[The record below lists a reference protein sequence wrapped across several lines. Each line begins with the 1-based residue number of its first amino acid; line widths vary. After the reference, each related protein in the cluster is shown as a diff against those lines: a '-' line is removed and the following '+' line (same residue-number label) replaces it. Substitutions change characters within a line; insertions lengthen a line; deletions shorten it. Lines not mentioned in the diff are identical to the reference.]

1 MGREDRLDKNKPG
14 PAKNNGTC
22 SNGVVCAYAFAAVAA
37 AAARPTLLLPLLLL
51 LLHTLNALL
60 MLPRVLVVA
69 QVVIHYTHVQVDVL
83 VMTYSPDYVPA
94 TYFFLPSHYYVPPT
108 TFTTCYCC
116 CYHFE
121 HYDPTSLPFL
131 RRHVA
136 QLLSRQSKQSRQS

>member
-94 TYFFLPSHYYVPPT
+94 TSLLLTTYYLLLPT
-108 TFTTCYCC
+108 
-116 CYHFE
+116 
-121 HYDPTSLPFL
+121 
-131 RRHVA
+131 
-136 QLLSRQSKQSRQS
+136 

>member
-1 MGREDRLDKNKPG
+1 MGRDSKDRLDKKLG

-60 MLPRVLVVA
+60 MLPRMLVVA
-69 QVVIHYTHVQVDVL
+69 HVVIHYTHVQVGVL

-94 TYFFLPSHYYVPPT
+94 TSLLLTTYYLLLPT
-108 TFTTCYCC
+108 
-116 CYHFE
+116 
-121 HYDPTSLPFL
+121 
-131 RRHVA
+131 
-136 QLLSRQSKQSRQS
+136 